1 LGATCKFLAS
11 HPIPTRF
18 RKTIQKEKP
27 MKISKTLSQ
36 SIEELKAQGYT
47 EDFNLTENAISCAGR
62 NLQLHPENFTID
74 FVQRFEGMS
83 STDDNSILYAISS
96 DQGLKGLL
104 VDAYGVYAAS
114 LSPAMIEKLRVGHSE
129 IR

>member
-1 LGATCKFLAS
+1 
-11 HPIPTRF
+11 
-18 RKTIQKEKP
+18 
-27 MKISKTLSQ
+27 MKSYKTLSEA
-36 SIEELKAQGYT
+36 INGLKAEGYT
-47 EDFNLTENAISCAGR
+47 EDFNLTENAINCAAR
-62 NLQLHPENFTID
+62 NLQLHPENFMID

-104 VDAYGVYAAS
+104 VDAYGVYAES
-114 LSPAMIEKLRVGHSE
+114 LSPAMIEKLKVGHSE

>member
-1 LGATCKFLAS
+1 
-11 HPIPTRF
+11 
-18 RKTIQKEKP
+18 

-83 STDDNSILYAISS
+83 STDDNAILYAISS